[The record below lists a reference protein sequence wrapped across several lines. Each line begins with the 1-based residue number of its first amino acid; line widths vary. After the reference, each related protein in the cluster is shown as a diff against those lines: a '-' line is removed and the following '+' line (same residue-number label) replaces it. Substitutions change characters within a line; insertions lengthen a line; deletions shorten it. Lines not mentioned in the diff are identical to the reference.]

1 MTYFIPRLTNLKT
14 KNMTYIDEIDG
25 YDYDVNE
32 HIKVFNLQKHISFN
46 LEDIKGWNTDF
57 IIYGSFIHNALL
69 SFKFITISE
78 GKIDFAIFTENGYQI
93 LLNFFNDNYKNIK
106 YNVFKNGVELIIE
119 TETETEIVIEL
130 NNFIGHSIESVLNT
144 IKFECHKCYFDGKNI
159 IVYPECIKTIN
170 TGVIEKMNGNNT
182 NFTKREFMECYNYD
196 YKFSIDIYKKLDIID
211 IRDGRDA
218 INNGKVF
225 INVKN
230 THYEVEYYKLTKY
243 EDRGF
248 DIYLEFP
255 DNDDDYYNILIKFSN
270 LKQLMV
276 IMPLIYK
283 YPFTNTNNEE
293 KEKGKDNKDGLTNS
307 DIIYFLINQ
316 NITMKQVT

>member
-1 MTYFIPRLTNLKT
+1 
-14 KNMTYIDEIDG
+14 MTYIDEIDG
-25 YDYDVNE
+25 YDYDVCD
-32 HIKVFNLQKHISFN
+32 NLKDLNFQQYVSFN

-57 IIYGSFIHNALL
+57 IIYGSFIHDVIN
-69 SFKFITISE
+69 SRDQD
-78 GKIDFAIFTENGYQI
+78 KIEFGIFTENGFET
-93 LLNFFNDNYKNIK
+93 LLKYFNDNFKDIEYV
-106 YNVFKNGVELIIE
+106 VFKNGVEL
-119 TETETEIVIEL
+119 VIEL
-130 NNFIGHSIESVLNT
+130 ENKTLLIELINFIGYSIETLLNT

-159 IVYPECIKTIN
+159 IVYPECRKTIN

-182 NFTKREFMECYNYD
+182 KFTKREFMQCYNND

-211 IRDGRDA
+211 PKKESDTINQNNKQIRKFMRD
-218 INNGKVF
+218 IM
-225 INVKN
+225 
-230 THYEVEYYKLTKY
+230 YEVEYYKLSKY

-255 DNDDDYYNILIKFSN
+255 DNDDDYYNTLIKFTD
-270 LKQLMV
+270 LKKLMV

-283 YPFTNTNNEE
+283 YPFINDGEE
-293 KEKGKDNKDGLTNS
+293 KEKDDKDKEKDGLTNS